1 MAIVLNLVVVVMFG
15 LAPAVLLS
23 ALAGRWDLWNVW
35 ATAGI
40 VLAWNVLQTL
50 VASRRH
56 PEVLRER
63 VSGTRTGRGARV
75 HNIASGALLLVTA
88 AQWSIAGIDHR
99 FHWTDDLPSAVV
111 VAGMVLVAIGWG
123 LGTWT
128 TLVNPGVFR
137 EIHLQGGSGAR
148 LVREGPYAIIRHP
161 SFATIT
167 LAMLSTGLALDSLLS
182 IIPAVILVFVIIRVT
197 ANADAMRQDELAWYA
212 AYAAKVRYRLVPG
225 VW

>member
-1 MAIVLNLVVVVMFG
+1 MSVVLNLVVVVVFG
-15 LAPAVLLS
+15 LAPATLLS

-40 VLAWNVLQTL
+40 ILAWNVVQTL
-50 VASRRH
+50 VASRKH

-63 VSGTRTGRGARV
+63 VSGTRAGPGGRIHRT
-75 HNIASGALLLVTA
+75 ASGALLLVTT

-99 FHWTDDLPSAVV
+99 LHWSDRLPSAVV
-111 VAGMVLVAIGWG
+111 LVGIVLVAIGWG

-128 TLVNPGVFR
+128 TLVNPGVYR
-137 EIHLQGGSGAR
+137 EIRLQGGLGAR
-148 LVREGPYAIIRHP
+148 VMHEGPYAIIRHP

-167 LAMLSTGLALDSLLS
+167 LAMLATGLALDSLLS
-182 IIPAVILVFVIIRVT
+182 IIPAVILVFLIIQVT
-197 ANADAMRQDELAWYA
+197 ASADRMRLHELAWYA